1 MKVTTSKCL
10 AILLFVS
17 AVIGTSA
24 YAQCVNEDDV
34 YTFTY
39 EGHTYEIIK
48 SLKSWAD
55 AAACAVERGGYLVEI
70 SSQAEQDT
78 VYQYIVNGAEM

>member
-1 MKVTTSKCL
+1 MS
-10 AILLFVS
+10 
-17 AVIGTSA
+17 
-24 YAQCVNEDDV
+24 EDDV